1 MQKILITGGA
11 GFIGSHVAQA
21 LFDNGFEVRVFDLKT
36 SIIEKIESIQGN
48 ILDRDL
54 LEKAVQGC
62 DAIVHLAAQISVPR
76 SLDYPEETMEI
87 NVEGTKNVLDAA
99 KKHGI
104 KRIVLAS
111 SAAVYGDS
119 TSLPLREER
128 LGNIL
133 SPYASSKLKNEEQAV
148 LARKDGLETVALRF
162 FNVYGP
168 GQSFEGS
175 YASVIPKISEKIIR
189 GEKPIIY
196 GDGLQTRDFIH
207 VSDVALSI
215 LNILSLDWKETISP
229 VYNVATQHQTSLLE
243 LVEII
248 NTSCLKIGLIQ
259 DSLEPIFETARE
271 GDIRHSVA
279 STERIT
285 KEIGWSPLIDINQGI
300 HQLIEEKWVV
310 E

>member
-1 MQKILITGGA
+1 MRKILITGGA

-21 LFDNGFEVRVFDLKT
+21 LFENGFEVRIFDLKT
-36 SIIEKIESIQGN
+36 SKTEKMESIQGN

-87 NVEGTKNVLDAA
+87 NVEGTKNVIEAA

-119 TSLPLREER
+119 TRLPLREER

-133 SPYASSKLKNEEQAV
+133 SPYASSKLKNEEQAI
-148 LARKDGLETVALRF
+148 LARQDGLETVALRF

-168 GQSFEGS
+168 GQSFEGP
-175 YASVIPKISEKIIR
+175 YASVIPKMTEKIVR

-207 VSDVALSI
+207 VSDVAQSI
-215 LNILSLDWKETISP
+215 LKILAIDWSKTFSP
-229 VYNVATQHQTSLLE
+229 VYNVATQHQTSLLD

-248 NTSCLKIGLIQ
+248 NTSCLKIGLIEE
-259 DSLEPIFETARE
+259 SRETIFETVRK
-271 GDIRHSVA
+271 GDIRHSWA
-279 STERIT
+279 STERIRT
-285 KEIGWSPLIDINQGI
+285 EIGWNPLIDISHGV